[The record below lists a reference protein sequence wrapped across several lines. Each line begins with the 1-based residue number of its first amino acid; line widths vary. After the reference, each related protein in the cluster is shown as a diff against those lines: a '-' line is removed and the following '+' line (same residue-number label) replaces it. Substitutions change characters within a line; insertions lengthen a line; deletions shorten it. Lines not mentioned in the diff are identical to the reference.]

1 MWENPLL
8 VENFSIIKKFLENFV
23 YQGKGLPVVNL
34 LDHRKMFA
42 YWKPTWSNKILC
54 LQKTTLMMKKPLLVE
69 NFLNRGKIRKTSLIM
84 EIFVLVESFLDHR
97 KISESGKRPWLWKNF
112 CFWISS
118 LIKEKSL
125 LLKHFL
131 IMEKCLLLENV
142 FDCGKIPWSSLLRM
156 KLFRKRSTNVETM
169 MMYIYK
175 FEAKT

>member
-8 VENFSIIKKFLENFV
+8 VENFSIIKMFLENFV

-42 YWKPTWSNKILC
+42 YWKLPWSNKILC
-54 LQKTTLMMKKPLLVE
+54 LWKTTLIMEKPLLVE

-118 LIKEKSL
+118 LIIEKSL

-131 IMEKCLLLENV
+131 DYGKMSSSGKGFWLWKNSLIKSFENEV
-142 FDCGKIPWSSLLRM
+142 I
-156 KLFRKRSTNVETM
+156 
-169 MMYIYK
+169 
-175 FEAKT
+175 